1 MLVRDYFAEER
12 LQRFAASLIS
22 RRNITTQ
29 LKPLRGGLESSGVAK
44 VEVRAQ
50 SNCNLLQVFVVKR
63 LQGRGSREG
72 RVYRAINASQLRS
85 IVPALLGTELLPGG
99 DEYLYLE

>member
-1 MLVRDYFAEER
+1 MLVRDYFVEEG

-22 RRNITTQ
+22 RHNISVR

-50 SNCNLLQVFVVKR
+50 SNCNVLQVFVVKR
-63 LQGRGSREG
+63 LHGRGSREG
-72 RVYRAINASQLRS
+72 
-85 IVPALLGTELLPGG
+85 
-99 DEYLYLE
+99 